1 MTQITPYFIESIGK
15 IVAMEKKLSANVG
28 SVEVLKEAKVM
39 GFGDKFIAQLWQW
52 KELEVYA
59 MRCKEN
65 LFPAF
70 RMVDTCHTGGLYP
83 LLLLLL
89 YRHH

>member
-1 MTQITPYFIESIGK
+1 M
-15 IVAMEKKLSANVG
+15 G

-59 MRCKEN
+59 LRCKEN

-70 RMVDTCHTGGLYP
+70 QAW
-83 LLLLLL
+83 
-89 YRHH
+89 